1 MKRVTRWVGNQ
12 RGAAIILVAGSMV
25 AIVSAVA
32 IAIDVGMLLVAR
44 SEAQRAAD
52 SGALAGAGWLIIDPD
67 DEAGARARAESFAE
81 RNLVR
86 GFTPDVYPDE
96 DIDVILDSAKVRV
109 RVRMIDDTN
118 LGGVR
123 SLSMPTYFARV
134 FGIDHV
140 DVTAKA
146 AAWAAPAGELTP
158 DEVYCPLPIALP
170 DPWTDIDGDGIP
182 DAGEVY
188 DPQGT
193 GITDYDV
200 GDLIAL
206 KVSGSE
212 ETGGPPICRTESS
225 LVTRDLC
232 RELPESDNW
241 RCWFREAENAD
252 GGAEVLGPRI
262 YPGEGCDFGL
272 EIGDTVWTASA
283 SGNKQSLVHTVS
295 EDFGGTCTETTT
307 CSDPLDPATCTTTT
321 SCPNGSFADL
331 IRADPDLYWDVGC
344 NCVMRNGVKFEGHSP
359 RIRQVPLVAPFGT
372 EGTGAGVNTTIVD
385 FTGVFIDKVACS
397 YNADQLY
404 GPGGNLNVYI
414 RIMRIPTAGAGGSG
428 EDEPTGT
435 TLKRLQL
442 IE

>member
-1 MKRVTRWVGNQ
+1 MKRITKWVRNQ
-12 RGAAIILVAGSMV
+12 RGAAIILVAGSMIAV
-25 AIVSAVA
+25 VSAVA

-67 DEAGARARAESFAE
+67 DETGARARAESFAE
-81 RNLVR
+81 QNLVR
-86 GFTPDVYPDE
+86 GFTPDVIPDE

-109 RVRMIDDTN
+109 RVRMIDA
-118 LGGVR
+118 R
-123 SLSMPTYFARV
+123 SLAMPTYFARV
-134 FGIDHV
+134 FGINRV
-140 DVTAKA
+140 DVTAIA
-146 AAWAAPAGELTP
+146 AAWAGPAGELTP
-158 DEVYCPLPIALP
+158 NETYCPLPLALP
-170 DPWTDIDGDGIP
+170 DPWTDFNGDGIP
-182 DAGEVY
+182 DPGEVY

-193 GITDYDV
+193 GITDYDI

-212 ETGGPPICRTESS
+212 ETGGPPICRTESG

-232 RELPESDNW
+232 RELPDSDNW
-241 RCWFREAENAD
+241 RCWYREAENAD
-252 GGAEVLGPRI
+252 GGSEVLGPRI

-307 CSDPLDPATCTTTT
+307 CTDPLDPATCTTTT
-321 SCPNGSFADL
+321 SCPNGSFGDL
-331 IRADPDLYWDVGC
+331 IRADPDLYWDDIDD
-344 NCVMRNGVKFEGHSP
+344 CVKRAGSLECYEGQSP

-414 RIMRIPTAGAGGSG
+414 RIVRAPTAGAGGG
-428 EDEPTGT
+428 GNEEDPTGT